1 MHMRRTLAIEHIK
14 EHATIYVF
22 MIILFL
28 IGIIF
33 GAIIVNSMNFV
44 QKQDLFFYLDR
55 FFGQMAD
62 DQSIAHIDILKSS
75 FFYHAK
81 YLLFI
86 FILGLSVIG
95 LPVVWIF
102 LFLKGLV
109 VGFSVGFIVNQL
121 GVKGLLLAGISIAPQ
136 NMLVIP
142 IYLIAGGLSMIF
154 SLSLLNR
161 LFRKNQTDS
170 IVHPFKKYFFIYVVL
185 LLLSLIAAGLEA
197 FVANGAMQVLVKSFY
212 N

>member
-1 MHMRRTLAIEHIK
+1 MNTKRNLLYLHIRT
-14 EHATIYVF
+14 HATIYMFVL
-22 MIILFL
+22 ILFL
-28 IGIIF
+28 TGIIF
-33 GAIIVNSMNFV
+33 GAILVNSMNFV
-44 QKQDLFFYLDR
+44 QKQDLYFYLER
-55 FFGQMAD
+55 FFTEMSKGETTEHKTIFTM
-62 DQSIAHIDILKSS
+62 SS
-75 FFYHAK
+75 LYHAK
-81 YLLFI
+81 YLCIMFL
-86 FILGLSVIG
+86 LGLSVIG
-95 LPVVWIF
+95 LPLVWIF

-121 GVKGLLLAGISIAPQ
+121 GWKGLLLAGISIAPQ

-154 SLSLLNR
+154 SFSLLNR